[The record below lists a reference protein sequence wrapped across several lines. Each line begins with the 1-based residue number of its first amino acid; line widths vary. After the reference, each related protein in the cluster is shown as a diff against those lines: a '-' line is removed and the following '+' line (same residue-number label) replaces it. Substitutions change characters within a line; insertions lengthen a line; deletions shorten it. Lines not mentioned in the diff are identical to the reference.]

1 MTKLLYNEMIGVA
14 VGDSLGIS
22 TTQGKHPAR
31 MGIAPDYG
39 DEPRKG
45 EEHPAN
51 PT

>member
-1 MTKLLYNEMIGVA
+1 MKKLLYNEMIGVA

-31 MGIAPDYG
+31 TGITPHG
-39 DEPRKG
+39 DEPRKE